1 MAREK
6 GGPHYVW
13 GICTNLDKDGNG
25 NPCPNCKSKEKL
37 KLSIRDEFVCPEC
50 GEPITKV
57 KGPTGPDFKKIGIIA
72 AAILL
77 VAGISYG
84 IYAAI
89 SGTGG
94 SKINNIKL
102 DKKELTL
109 KVGERELL
117 TATPDPADAKATFI
131 WKSSDKS
138 VIDVVG
144 GELTALKKGKATITV
159 KVEENTELRAATC
172 KVEVKEGDG
181 VSEENG
187 QKETLITSLSINS
200 SDFTL
205 KVGES
210 KTLAYQATPEQNDET
225 VSWSTSDPKV
235 ATVSAS
241 GEVKAIGAGTATI
254 TAMSDK
260 SAKDASVKVTI
271 KKETTT
277 TGGSGNGNGSGT
289 SVTPTSGTLKLSY
302 GTYTGQIK
310 GGYPN
315 GQGRLVYS
323 RSRQINKFDSKGR
336 TANAGDVVQG
346 TFKNGFFTVGKHF
359 DSAGNMI
366 ESINVG
372 VAEDAYD
379 QK

>member
-1 MAREK
+1 MK
-6 GGPHYVW
+6 KFKCMN
-13 GICTNLDKDGNG
+13 IGNCDYANTG
-25 NPCPNCKSKEKL
+25 E
-37 KLSIRDEFVCPEC
+37 IFEIAEGEQEVCPKC
-50 GEPITKV
+50 GSSMLVEAKS
-57 KGPTGPDFKKIGIIA
+57 GPDFKKIGIIA

-77 VAGISYG
+77 VAGIGYG
-84 IYAAI
+84 IYAVV
-89 SGTGG
+89 SGMGG
-94 SKINNIKL
+94 SKIKGIKL

-109 KVGERELL
+109 KVGERDLL

-138 VIDVVG
+138 VVDVVG